1 MFGPQQMELAAE
13 RLTDTLAL
21 NPQLLEL
28 ARLFQKEFSGDVFST
43 RGAVLY
49 AKDPQDM
56 VK

>member
-1 MFGPQQMELAAE
+1 LFGPQQMELAAE